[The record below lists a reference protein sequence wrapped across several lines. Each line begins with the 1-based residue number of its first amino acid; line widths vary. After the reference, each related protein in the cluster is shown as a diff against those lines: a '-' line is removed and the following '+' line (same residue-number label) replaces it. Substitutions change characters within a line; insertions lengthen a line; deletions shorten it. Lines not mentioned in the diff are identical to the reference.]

1 MKHPARRYNQA
12 AMSTQIENS
21 APASAK
27 RRRAEGDFTLRQR
40 IALWFISWAGFLAIR
55 TICATVRYTFT
66 SEVEGE
72 DVTHIPHTSFVA
84 PFWHRA
90 VFAATFLFRKCGI
103 AVMTSSS
110 FDGEYIARIINRFGF
125 EAVRGSSTRGG
136 VRALLGMHKV
146 LDDGRIAAFTID
158 GPRGPRYVA
167 KPGPVLLAR
176 NTQVPIRAF
185 YVALDRRWEL
195 RSWDAFMIPKPFAR
209 AYVRMS
215 APIHVPPDADAAQ
228 MEQIHREMQAALER
242 VTAYA
247 EKQFLPQN

>member
-1 MKHPARRYNQA
+1 
-12 AMSTQIENS
+12 MSTETENS
-21 APASAK
+21 APQKAK
-27 RRRAEGDFTLRQR
+27 PRRAEGDFTLRQR
-40 IALWFISWAGFLAIR
+40 IALWLITWAGFLAIR
-55 TICATVRYTFT
+55 TICASVHYTFT

-72 DVTHIPHTSFVA
+72 DVSQIPHTSFVA

-90 VFAATFLFRKCGI
+90 VFSATYLFRKCGI

-110 FDGEYIARIINRFGF
+110 FDGEYIARIINAFGF

-146 LDDGRIAAFTID
+146 IEDGRIAAFTID

-176 NTQVPIRAF
+176 NTKVPIRCF
-185 YVALDRRWEL
+185 YIALDRRWEL

-215 APIHVPPDADAAQ
+215 APIHVSPEADAPQ
-228 MEQIHREMQAALER
+228 MEQLHREMQEALER
-242 VTAYA
+242 VTAFA
-247 EKQFLPQN
+247 EAQVVPKN

>member
-1 MKHPARRYNQA
+1 
-12 AMSTQIENS
+12 MSTQTENS
-21 APASAK
+21 APANAK
-27 RRRAEGDFTLRQR
+27 KRRAEGHFTLRQR
-40 IALWFISWAGFLAIR
+40 LALWFITWAGYLAIR
-55 TICATVRYTFT
+55 TICSTVRYTFT

-72 DVTHIPHTSFVA
+72 DMEQIPHTSFVA

-90 VFAATFLFRKCGI
+90 VFSATYLFRNIGI

-110 FDGEYIARIINRFGF
+110 FDGEYIARIINAFGF

-146 LDDGRIAAFTID
+146 IEDGRIAAFTID

-176 NTQVPIRAF
+176 NTKVPIRAF
-185 YVALDRRWEL
+185 YIALDRRWEL
-195 RSWDAFMIPKPFAR
+195 RSWDSFMIPKPFAR

-215 APIHVPPDADAAQ
+215 VPIHVPPDADAAQ
-228 MEQIHREMQAALER
+228 MEQLHREMQTALER
-242 VTAYA
+242 VTAFA
-247 EKQFLPQN
+247 EEQVLHQN